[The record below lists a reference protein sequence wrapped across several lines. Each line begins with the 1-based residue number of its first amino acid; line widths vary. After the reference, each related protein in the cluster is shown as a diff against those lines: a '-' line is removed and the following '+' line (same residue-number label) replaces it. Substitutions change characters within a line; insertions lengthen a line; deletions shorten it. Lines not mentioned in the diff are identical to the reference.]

1 MESREKSR
9 NCKSRESAIKEK
21 DDKDKKY
28 KIKDLMQK
36 IKITTLQESD
46 IISYL
51 IINCFTEKNY
61 SSLNVNEIH
70 TLLSKSKKYEDSLK
84 KYNLRNEII
93 ISLKNNNIFHEKSK
107 NKYELYLD
115 RTLIYLTSYL
125 ETSVTNSNI
134 NGSNSISKMS
144 KKSIIENNIENGLV
158 QYSPVFSFPEE
169 QNSIV
174 NFNVEDN
181 SQQQKLSSYSSD
193 DGNAFTFGENSQ
205 IKGNR
210 INNKFDDEE
219 IIVKYSEEEL
229 KKFKRNNLTNEE
241 FNELEKKSNEKFID
255 NFETL
260 FDKNKYLS
268 NLAQNLK
275 NLFQL
280 YKKNNENRTDFSD
293 LNNKLGQIYLLINE
307 IEVNQ
312 KTNYINYSTSFNE
325 KKLDLINIFKAI
337 KSQYDSC
344 TSLKSID
351 SKDKSLKSL
360 QENEKE
366 MIKELINEIKKVFEQ
381 LQDDYES
388 TKLCEKQINENISNI
403 KLNLRKIC
411 DEFLEKKKELYNDF
425 YTLVN
430 NIEKIQIE
438 LIKVNINDTVKC
450 FYCYIDE
457 VEKYYLDI

>member
-51 IINCFTEKNY
+51 IINSFTEKNY

-93 ISLKNNNIFHEKSK
+93 ISLKNNDIFHEKSK

-457 VEKYYLDI
+457 VEKYYLNI

>member
-93 ISLKNNNIFHEKSK
+93 ISLKNNDIFHEKSK

-181 SQQQKLSSYSSD
+181 SQQQK
-193 DGNAFTFGENSQ
+193 
-205 IKGNR
+205 
-210 INNKFDDEE
+210 
-219 IIVKYSEEEL
+219 
-229 KKFKRNNLTNEE
+229 
-241 FNELEKKSNEKFID
+241 
-255 NFETL
+255 
-260 FDKNKYLS
+260 
-268 NLAQNLK
+268 
-275 NLFQL
+275 
-280 YKKNNENRTDFSD
+280 
-293 LNNKLGQIYLLINE
+293 
-307 IEVNQ
+307 
-312 KTNYINYSTSFNE
+312 
-325 KKLDLINIFKAI
+325 
-337 KSQYDSC
+337 
-344 TSLKSID
+344 
-351 SKDKSLKSL
+351 
-360 QENEKE
+360 
-366 MIKELINEIKKVFEQ
+366 
-381 LQDDYES
+381 
-388 TKLCEKQINENISNI
+388 
-403 KLNLRKIC
+403 
-411 DEFLEKKKELYNDF
+411 
-425 YTLVN
+425 
-430 NIEKIQIE
+430 
-438 LIKVNINDTVKC
+438 
-450 FYCYIDE
+450 
-457 VEKYYLDI
+457 

>member
-51 IINCFTEKNY
+51 IINSFTEKNY

-93 ISLKNNNIFHEKSK
+93 ISLKNNDIFHEKSK

-181 SQQQKLSSYSSD
+181 SQQQKLSCYSSD

-205 IKGNR
+205 INGNR

-293 LNNKLGQIYLLINE
+293 LNNKLGQIY
-307 IEVNQ
+307 
-312 KTNYINYSTSFNE
+312 
-325 KKLDLINIFKAI
+325 LINIFKAI

>member
-275 NLFQL
+275 NLFKL

-366 MIKELINEIKKVFEQ
+366 MIKELINEIKKVFEK

-388 TKLCEKQINENISNI
+388 AKLCEKQINENISNI

>member
-93 ISLKNNNIFHEKSK
+93 ISLKNNDIFHEKSK

-205 IKGNR
+205 INGNR

-366 MIKELINEIKKVFEQ
+366 MIKELINEIKKVFEK

>member
-46 IISYL
+46 KISYL

-93 ISLKNNNIFHEKSK
+93 ISLKNNDIFHEKSK

-205 IKGNR
+205 INGNR

-312 KTNYINYSTSFNE
+312 KNDYTNYSTLFNE
-325 KKLDLINIFKAI
+325 KKSELINIFKAI

>member
-93 ISLKNNNIFHEKSK
+93 ISLKNNDIFHEKSK

-205 IKGNR
+205 INGNR

-411 DEFLEKKKELYNDF
+411 DEFLEKKKELYNEF

>member
-93 ISLKNNNIFHEKSK
+93 ISLKNNDIFHEKSK

-275 NLFQL
+275 NLFKL

>member
-51 IINCFTEKNY
+51 IINSFTEKNY

-93 ISLKNNNIFHEKSK
+93 ISLKNNDIFHEKSK

-205 IKGNR
+205 INGNR

-366 MIKELINEIKKVFEQ
+366 MIKELINEIKKVFEK

>member
-93 ISLKNNNIFHEKSK
+93 ISLKNNDIFHEKSK

>member
-28 KIKDLMQK
+28 KIKELMQK

-51 IINCFTEKNY
+51 IINSFTEKNY

-93 ISLKNNNIFHEKSK
+93 ISLKNNDIFHEKSK

-366 MIKELINEIKKVFEQ
+366 MIKELINEIKKVFEK

>member
-93 ISLKNNNIFHEKSK
+93 ISLKNNDIFHEKSK

-205 IKGNR
+205 INGNR

-450 FYCYIDE
+450 FYCYTNF
-457 VEKYYLDI
+457 LL

>member
-51 IINCFTEKNY
+51 IINSFTEKNY

-93 ISLKNNNIFHEKSK
+93 ISLKNNDIFHEKSK

-312 KTNYINYSTSFNE
+312 KNDYTNYSTLFNE
-325 KKLDLINIFKAI
+325 KKSELINIFKAI

>member
-93 ISLKNNNIFHEKSK
+93 ISLKNNDIFHEKSK

-275 NLFQL
+275 NLFKL

-366 MIKELINEIKKVFEQ
+366 MIKELINEIKKVFEK

-388 TKLCEKQINENISNI
+388 AKLCEKQINENISNI

-438 LIKVNINDTVKC
+438 
-450 FYCYIDE
+450 
-457 VEKYYLDI
+457 

>member
-51 IINCFTEKNY
+51 IINSFTEKNY

-93 ISLKNNNIFHEKSK
+93 ISLKNNDIFHEKSK

-205 IKGNR
+205 INGNR

-219 IIVKYSEEEL
+219 IIMKYSEEEL
-229 KKFKRNNLTNEE
+229 KKFMRNNFTDEE

-366 MIKELINEIKKVFEQ
+366 MIKELINEIKKVFEK

>member
-51 IINCFTEKNY
+51 IINSFTEKNY

-93 ISLKNNNIFHEKSK
+93 ISLKNNDIFHEKSK

-181 SQQQKLSSYSSD
+181 SQQQKLSCYSSD

-205 IKGNR
+205 INGNR

-229 KKFKRNNLTNEE
+229 KKFMRNNFTDEE

-366 MIKELINEIKKVFEQ
+366 MIKELINEIKNVFEQ

>member
-51 IINCFTEKNY
+51 IINSFTEKNY

-93 ISLKNNNIFHEKSK
+93 ISLKNNDIFHEKSK

-229 KKFKRNNLTNEE
+229 KKFMRNNFTDEE

-366 MIKELINEIKKVFEQ
+366 MIKELIDEIKKVFGQ

-388 TKLCEKQINENISNI
+388 AKLCEKQINENISNI

-411 DEFLEKKKELYNDF
+411 DEFLEKKKELYNEF

>member
-28 KIKDLMQK
+28 KIKELMQK

-93 ISLKNNNIFHEKSK
+93 ISLKNNDIFHEKSK

-366 MIKELINEIKKVFEQ
+366 MIKELINEIKKVFEK